1 MEERQKKAN
10 RAKIGRELIVGSMP
24 TVTGKA
30 PRVYL
35 QVPVMPLLDDE
46 QEHGDLETRAEGSPI
61 SHGHSEE
68 QVERGTCSDG
78 VQREGAIY
86 LGKGNGSEVG
96 EEEEGG
102 PNRSMRLGSRSVV
115 LELIGGAAA
124 SLRAKPCVACQGHW
138 TSRVAEPREPR
149 LC

>member
-1 MEERQKKAN
+1 MEERQKKAT

-35 QVPVMPLLDDE
+35 QVLVMPLLDEE
-46 QEHGDLETRAEGSPI
+46 QEHGDLETRAEGPLI

-68 QVERGTCSDG
+68 QEERGTSSDG

-96 EEEEGG
+96 EEEEGV
-102 PNRSMRLGSRSVV
+102 PNRRMKNG
-115 LELIGGAAA
+115 
-124 SLRAKPCVACQGHW
+124 K
-138 TSRVAEPREPR
+138 
-149 LC
+149 